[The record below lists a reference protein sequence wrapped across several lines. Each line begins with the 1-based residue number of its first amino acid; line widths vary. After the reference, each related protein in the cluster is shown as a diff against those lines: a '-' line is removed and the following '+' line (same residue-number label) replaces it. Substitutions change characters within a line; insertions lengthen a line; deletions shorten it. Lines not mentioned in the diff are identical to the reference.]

1 MVLIEQ
7 IKLTGYD
14 LTNKGRDIIKLWV
27 DVAGLQFN
35 LKLHGFKLNMLQSFG
50 NQET

>member
-1 MVLIEQ
+1 MILIEQ

-14 LTNKGRDIIKLWV
+14 YTNRDTELIKLRMY
-27 DVAGLQFN
+27 VAGLKFN
-35 LKLHGFKLNMLQSFG
+35 LKLHGFQLNILQSFG